1 MRNYFL
7 AAEAPELKPG
17 LEWCRLSQRPA
28 HLTPG
33 KYLFGSEQ
41 ADTSLLGLAG
51 EDHIYS
57 GSGDDTINGQ
67 AGAATP
73 GTTLPIGQ
81 RTSAAS
87 NSKAEPTN
95 GSQGKADCENTMNSG
110 AACARNTSVLATFMG
125 RKRACRHSK
134 HALNAKSQSISNSKS
149 ANLIEQHHA

>member
-17 LEWCRLSQRPA
+17 LKWCRLSLWPV
-28 HLTPG
+28 HSTPG

-51 EDHIYS
+51 EDHIYGGGCS
-57 GSGDDTINGQ
+57 DTINGQ
-67 AGAATP
+67 AGVATS
-73 GTTLPIGQ
+73 GKTLPIGH
-81 RTSAAS
+81 RTSSGS
-87 NSKAEPTN
+87 NTKAESTD
-95 GSQGKADCENTMNSG
+95 GTQDKADCENTMNSG
-110 AACARNTSVLATFMG
+110 AARARNTGVLATFMG

-134 HALNAKSQSISNSKS
+134 YALNAKTQSISNSKS

>member
-17 LEWCRLSQRPA
+17 LKWCRLSLWPV
-28 HLTPG
+28 HSTPG

-95 GSQGKADCENTMNSG
+95 GSQGKADCENTMNFG
-110 AACARNTSVLATFMG
+110 AARARNASVLATFMG
-125 RKRACRHSK
+125 QKRA
-134 HALNAKSQSISNSKS
+134 
-149 ANLIEQHHA
+149 